1 MTTSVNPHEF
11 RARVNEAFEA
21 GIIIG
26 DGHTLFAP
34 EHYAPH
40 FTAEEL
46 YEAGLIRNHR
56 SDGSPKGSIFAADG
70 SVIEVVKAVYNL
82 DFLYWLAYG
91 VSDEVNITAMGRGS
105 QAQQLVDCIAKA
117 LS

>member
-1 MTTSVNPHEF
+1 MTTSVNPSEF
-11 RARVNEAFEA
+11 RARVKDAHEA

-56 SDGSPKGSIFAADG
+56 SDGSPKGSIYANDG
-70 SVIEVVKAVYNL
+70 SVVESVKAVYNL

-91 VSDEVNITAMGRGS
+91 VSDDVKVTAMGRGS
-105 QAQQLVDCIAKA
+105 QAQQLVDCIVTA